1 MRLTRNH
8 ASVASAIARFEG
20 RKFDYQPMNDIEAR
34 YAHYPANVVE
44 RIRTQIT
51 MGAMKALAIRWAACA
66 RGAPC
71 WW

>member
-51 MGAMKALAIRWAACA
+51 MGAMKALAIRRPA
-66 RGAPC
+66 RGAKPC